1 MATIASVIIAFL
13 VLVYYISM
21 IFAPEWYK
29 IKAVVQRCSVKS
41 DLKNFAKFLGKHLCQ
56 SLFFNKVTDLRPAA
70 FLKRDPGKDVF
81 LRIFQNI

>member
-1 MATIASVIIAFL
+1 MATTASVIIAFL

-56 SLFFNKVTDLRPAA
+56 SLFFNKVTDLRPTT